1 MRGNVF
7 QDKQGN
13 YITENELLKQFN
25 KELQQENQNLKER
38 IAYLERSNDRREEL
52 ILELRDELVEE
63 DTMIDNWNK
72 LKEYISIKLYNTEY
86 LQKLCGCGIDD
97 FDHILLDAIREK
109 MQKLEEGEK

>member
-72 LKEYISIKLYNTEY
+72 LKEYAKENLYFYSGYQGEDLELDISIQNV
-86 LQKLCGCGIDD
+86 
-97 FDHILLDAIREK
+97 LDK
-109 MQKLEEGEK
+109 MQELEQGSDIK